1 MAFQSVSKENFS
13 QMTLKICEAPYV
25 DGCNEKHILWMS
37 MERSTKA
44 LITFTFF
51 YIFGFLD
58 RSSWQ

>member
-1 MAFQSVSKENFS
+1 
-13 QMTLKICEAPYV
+13 MTLKICEAPYV

-37 MERSTKA
+37 MECSTKA
-44 LITFTFF
+44 LIPLPF